1 MYIAFG
7 FLYFQQGTQQREFEA
22 QTAKV
27 SAIVAKPFTGGEE
40 LQAEYEEVKRALTPM
55 TDADAI
61 AMMVAIA
68 EANGID
74 ASESGGK
81 FRVPPVGRSKATAG
95 GGNYQILSFT
105 GISAQGDPGDIMA
118 FISDLDSGETLHT
131 MVLTRLSISETT
143 VVYSGDEAV
152 RRAEFR
158 QVASAVAAMMNGDNL
173 SAIPDPMNFAG
184 GAATNLMGDDPD
196 TEGTIEGFP
205 DITTTATDRGY
216 SGNSTPRDG
225 YVLYMHD
232 RISADNTTE
241 FEIVSYI
248 NVLTTEYYYTCEADG
263 TVRQFDGANVD
274 TATEYVGTEEF
285 KMETIVTVDIVI
297 YTEPEG

>member
-1 MYIAFG
+1 MEILKSLIARFHRTGVLLIIGLILIMYIAFG

-95 GGNYQILSFT
+95 GGNYQILSYKLR
-105 GISAQGDPGDIMA
+105 GD
-118 FISDLDSGETLHT
+118 
-131 MVLTRLSISETT
+131 
-143 VVYSGDEAV
+143 
-152 RRAEFR
+152 
-158 QVASAVAAMMNGDNL
+158 
-173 SAIPDPMNFAG
+173 
-184 GAATNLMGDDPD
+184 
-196 TEGTIEGFP
+196 
-205 DITTTATDRGY
+205 
-216 SGNSTPRDG
+216 
-225 YVLYMHD
+225 
-232 RISADNTTE
+232 
-241 FEIVSYI
+241 
-248 NVLTTEYYYTCEADG
+248 
-263 TVRQFDGANVD
+263 
-274 TATEYVGTEEF
+274 F
-285 KMETIVTVDIVI
+285 KEVFH
-297 YTEPEG
+297 